1 MALVK
6 WLRSRSVVHS
16 NRGYRPQTGETRI
29 LLEDLADIASASR
42 WATTTPIPKETR

>member
-1 MALVK
+1 LCIPIRATATED
-6 WLRSRSVVHS
+6 RC
-16 NRGYRPQTGETRI
+16 PQTGETRI